1 MQREVQVQRVPEYL
15 RVSASLHRQCGSPL
29 PNQNG
34 DRAYLPHL
42 HLDRGPPFPHLRRD
56 CARLCHICTGR
67 DCAQIVMRTDGL
79 GCLAAHV
86 GCGPLRS
93 ARLARKG
100 PRGGALGTARMPRPV
115 GSSALGCAR
124 RRWFVCL
131 YGRAASVGR
140 YKLSKGDD
148 LDDDD
153 EDDDDDAPR
162 VKRIRGRCALPPR
175 QRPTDPINLHKLAS
189 FRVVGRPFRCCCC
202 PVCVVWRRVHYSAT
216 SASPLRS
223 LDWGL
228 RSSRA
233 KLGRTAALARRSHG
247 LSRGGRRTELGVH
260 SSNSTE
266 HTLLGRQP
274 DLRGRSEAVIERRA
288 VN

>member
-15 RVSASLHRQCGSPL
+15 RVPPLFITRLTATESEWGPGLPSTSALGPGPSIPTSAPRLRSP
-29 PNQNG
+29 
-34 DRAYLPHL
+34 LPHL
-42 HLDRGPPFPHLRRD
+42 HRKRLRSNRHEDRRTGLFCSPCGLRSPTISEARAEGPSRRRVGN
-56 CARLCHICTGR
+56 CPNAEACGIICTR
-67 DCAQIVMRTDGL
+67 
-79 GCLAAHV
+79 
-86 GCGPLRS
+86 LRS
-93 ARLARKG
+93 SPL
-100 PRGGALGTARMPRPV
+100 V
-115 GSSALGCAR
+115 G
-124 RRWFVCL
+124 L

-233 KLGRTAALARRSHG
+233 KLGRTAALARRSYG